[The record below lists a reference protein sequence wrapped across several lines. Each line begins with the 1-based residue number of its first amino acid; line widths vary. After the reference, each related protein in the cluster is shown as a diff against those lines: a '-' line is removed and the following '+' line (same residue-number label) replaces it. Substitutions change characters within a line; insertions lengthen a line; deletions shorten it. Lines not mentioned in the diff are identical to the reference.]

1 MRAHV
6 CCCVSASQSQS
17 QRMLVRMYLC
27 IWRRYT
33 DTTIPSAFLQLH
45 RLVSTSYT
53 MISTVCWLR
62 THNIHMDTYKC
73 SLSLSHRQVTH
84 TTASAMEAHSET
96 RWPALVCAQIT
107 PSFTSLSPV
116 FVRQTHQ
123 TVWTKRNSCRCIIFC
138 VLSASESNCAR

>member
-6 CCCVSASQSQS
+6 CVVVNRHHNASLNEGCTYVVVYMETVYRYNDTIGFL
-17 QRMLVRMYLC
+17 QRY
-27 IWRRYT
+27 
-33 DTTIPSAFLQLH
+33 QLH
-45 RLVSTSYT
+45 RPVSTSYT

-62 THNIHMDTYKC
+62 THNIHMDTHKC
-73 SLSLSHRQVTH
+73 SRSH
-84 TTASAMEAHSET
+84 SAIVGALTQPHRCET

-107 PSFTSLSPV
+107 PSFSSISPV

-123 TVWTKRNSCRCIIFC
+123 TVWTQRNIWRCIIFC